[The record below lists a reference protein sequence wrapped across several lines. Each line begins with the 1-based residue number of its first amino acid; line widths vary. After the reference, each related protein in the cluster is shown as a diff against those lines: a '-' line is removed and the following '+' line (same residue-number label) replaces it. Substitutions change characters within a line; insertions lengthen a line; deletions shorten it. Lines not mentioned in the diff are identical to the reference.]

1 MSGYNKEYRDFS
13 LLFVAG
19 KAVVIMS
26 DFEKSYEENLTAVN
40 RKLRIGESF
49 DILVKRIKSG
59 GKHVTF
65 YCIDGF
71 VKDEMFEKM
80 LEYLSKLT
88 EKDMKECPTAQSFLD
103 SHITYVESSVEK
115 SLETFSTFVLSGA
128 IGMIVE
134 DYTDAIVIDARTY
147 PARSVQEPESDKVL
161 RGSHEGFVET
171 IIFNTALIRRKI
183 RNPKLTV
190 KAFQIGSESKTDVVV
205 CYLEDS
211 VNKKH
216 LRSIVKKLQ
225 AIEVSSLTMSQESLR
240 ECLIPSQPWN
250 PFPKVRY
257 TERPDAAAAC
267 IYDGNV
273 VVLADGSPS
282 AMILPTGIFD
292 FVQDINDYYFPPM
305 IGTFLRYVRAVV
317 FALSLL
323 LVPTWYLLTLYGD
336 TIPESLRFLLVKE
349 PNSVPLIAQLLVI
362 EFVIDTL
369 RLASLNTP
377 SALSNSFSVVGALVL
392 GEFAVSSGWFVSE
405 VVLFMAFAAISN
417 FTQASYELG
426 YAIKISRTL
435 LLILTAVFK
444 LWGFIA
450 GLAIVILV
458 ICTTKTVDGYT
469 YLYPLFPFNKE
480 ALKGLLVRRTIRSRE
495 NGARKNAVS
504 MKKN

>member
-1 MSGYNKEYRDFS
+1 
-13 LLFVAG
+13 
-19 KAVVIMS
+19 MS
-26 DFEKSYEENLTAVN
+26 DFSKSYEENLTMIN
-40 RKLRIGESF
+40 RKLRVGESF
-49 DILVKRIKSG
+49 DILVKRIKAG
-59 GKHVTF
+59 GKRVTF

-80 LEYLSKLT
+80 LEYISKLT
-88 EKDMKECPTAQSFLD
+88 EKEMKECPSAKQLLD
-103 SHITYVESSVEK
+103 SHITYIESSVEP
-115 SLETFSTFVLSGA
+115 SLETFTTFVLSGA

-134 DYTDAIVIDARTY
+134 GYSEAIIIDARTY
-147 PARSVQEPESDKVL
+147 PARDVQEPESDKVL
-161 RGSHEGFVET
+161 RGAHEGFVET
-171 IIFNTALIRRKI
+171 VIFNTALIRRKI
-183 RNPKLTV
+183 RNPKLTF
-190 KAFQIGSESKTDVVV
+190 KALQIGSESKTDVVV
-205 CYLEDS
+205 CYLEDT
-211 VNKKH
+211 VNKKQ
-216 LRSIVKKLQ
+216 LNSVVKKLES
-225 AIEVSSLTMSQESLR
+225 IEVSSLTMSQESLR
-240 ECLIPSQPWN
+240 ECLVPSQPWN

-282 AMILPTGIFD
+282 AMILPTGVFD

-323 LVPTWYLLTLYGD
+323 LVPAWYLLTLYGD
-336 TIPESLRFLLVKE
+336 RIPENLKFLLVKE
-349 PNSVPLIAQLLVI
+349 PNEVPLIIQLLVI

-435 LLILTAVFK
+435 LLILTSLFK
-444 LWGFIA
+444 LWGFVA
-450 GLAIVILV
+450 GLALIFLV

-469 YLYPLFPFNKE
+469 YLYPLFPFDAE
-480 ALKGLLVRRTIRSRE
+480 ALHGLLVRRSLKSKQ
-495 NGARKNAVS
+495 RKAHSNQIS
-504 MKKN
+504 MTRN